1 MPVSTKA
8 DAACLCGAVLP
19 DQTGLPVLSD
29 AGWLA
34 GAKSEVAWGRGEQGG
49 VVSAEEQLTTASRA
63 TANLGLRLHP
73 GSPQVLCSP
82 PRSSVRS

>member
-1 MPVSTKA
+1 MLLHHSADHARTLRMPVSTKA

-34 GAKSEVAWGRGEQGG
+34 GAKSEVAWDQGGAGRG
-49 VVSAEEQLTTASRA
+49 
-63 TANLGLRLHP
+63 GLCR
-73 GSPQVLCSP
+73 GAVDNRKQSNS
-82 PRSSVRS
+82 